1 MPRSCGRAI
10 ERAACVSAICLTCLL
25 LASTSARAQD
35 SPQRASDL
43 VADALGGA
51 SERARVASAVES
63 ALATRAHASSA
74 AQIESSTDVVIRG
87 IEIECSAP
95 VCEENKEAL
104 REMTGLELGQSFSF
118 ELIERA
124 TTRLFKT
131 GLFEEIEL
139 ERERVDR
146 DGVKI
151 TFALTGAIRIRK
163 VSFAGVSPP
172 PFEEDYERLLIYRQG
187 QPFRGLGRGQDRRR
201 VALVDGEFRV
211 LSDSTQGANHAPV
224 RDSVESPERVVQ
236 EDERILAQLKS
247 FSGLLEREGYFNARI
262 ELSMRRAQDDPYAV
276 ELEFEIKKGPSLQ
289 VCQLGV
295 RGARALSYS
304 QARTLLYDD
313 RPIWTRYLS
322 FINPRYTESMLRAG
336 QEVLIKEYRERGYYQ
351 ARLVNKVIRSGA
363 LDKCVEV
370 LVDLDEGPHWDVKFH
385 GNQAFTSEELAAQVV
400 FLQTGYVDERTI
412 ERTEQKLSQL
422 YATRGYPFA
431 SVECEEEREDRL
443 ERTIDCFV
451 EEGNVREIRS
461 ISFVTQ
467 GGTERRAAQIDAL
480 TDDALLASMRTRPF
494 GLFDSGGY
502 FQLEELVG
510 DLGRIEDRYRANGY
524 LMVIVR
530 SFEVEPVGDDGL
542 KLKIVIDEG
551 AQTMVERVDVDKL
564 REVQPSLRGQTSSS
578 ALLESLGVR
587 GGEPFVPLSVR
598 TDNSRLTQRYA
609 AIGYPMANV
618 ETTCAVGAA
627 SLATCSEPALP
638 EGCLVK
644 DASALERAHCEY
656 APQGSGY
663 KMSCERAR
671 DDEECVFADRV
682 EWERVRVMHTIAPG
696 PLINVGKIWLGGN
709 LETRTDLI
717 LGELSLQRGDRLD
730 VKRLLEGQA
739 NLRSLGLFDSVSVEA
754 IGLDEGALE
763 QEMASAAL
771 LVSVE
776 EGDHR
781 FANFSAGIQ
790 GRDLFNSTN
799 RRLLV
804 LGEANYTNRNLF
816 GRGQRLQPRGLAAV
830 DTLQLAALSTG
841 IATRALTF
849 AESASQLDYLVGLEL
864 VYNHPRFLKARA
876 GVDRLALTVAPYY
889 LLDLLG
895 VTNNNLLREEFG
907 ARSEL
912 RKELRELLDRLFA
925 TVGLE
930 GKLVATRSPESS
942 AFDPQGNEL
951 FSPRRTVGKIYMDLT
966 LDRRDS
972 PLNPTEGYFLQF
984 APQWVSGDALGGRGD
999 ALQDSFFKLT
1009 FAASGYVS
1017 ARKIIFGQSLRFG
1030 QVLPMFGRRLPVPE
1044 DERYVLGGVSSVR
1057 GFPEAGVRARVGSY
1071 RDLLR
1076 GGEIVI
1082 STSSELRYPLLSKY
1096 GIYGATFADVGVLAD
1111 CFDDEN
1117 STTAVNC
1124 YEDAFPRD
1132 DRLSKVRLSSGIGVR
1147 YLIGEQIPLLLDYAM
1162 LLDRRP
1168 GESFSYLHFNV
1179 GYSF

>member
-1 MPRSCGRAI
+1 MPRSCVRAI
-10 ERAACVSAICLTCLL
+10 ERAALVSVTCLASLL
-25 LASTSARAQD
+25 LAGAPARA
-35 SPQRASDL
+35 SK
-43 VADALGGA
+43 DAQL
-51 SERARVASAVES
+51 
-63 ALATRAHASSA
+63 
-74 AQIESSTDVVIRG
+74 ESSTDAVIRV
-87 IEIECSAP
+87 IEIKCPEPLLP
-95 VCEENKEAL
+95 VCQENVDAL
-104 REMTGLELGQSFSF
+104 REVTGLERGQSFSL
-118 ELIERA
+118 ELFERA
-124 TTRLFKT
+124 AMRLFKT
-131 GLFEEIEL
+131 GLFETVESDFVH
-139 ERERVDR
+139 VDR
-146 DGVKI
+146 DGVKL
-151 TFALTGAIRIRK
+151 TFSLTGAVRIRK
-163 VSFAGVSPP
+163 VSFTGVSPP
-172 PFEEDYERLLIYRQG
+172 PFEEDYQRLLIYRQG
-187 QPFRGLGRGQDRRR
+187 QPFRGLERGQSKRR
-201 VALVDGEFRV
+201 VALIDGEFRV
-211 LSDSTQGANHAPV
+211 LSEPAQAPDHAPV
-224 RDSVESPERVVQ
+224 KDAVKPPARAVQ

-262 ELSMRRAQDDPYAV
+262 ELSMQRVADDPYAV
-276 ELEFEIKKGPSLQ
+276 ELEFKIKKGPSLQ

-304 QARTLLYDD
+304 QARTLLYEE

-351 ARLVNKVIRSGA
+351 ARLVNKIIRGGA
-363 LDKCVEV
+363 NDKCVEV
-370 LVDLDEGPHWDVKFH
+370 LIDIDEGPHWDVTFH
-385 GNQAFTSEELAAQVV
+385 GNQAFTSDELSAQVV
-400 FLQTGYVDERTI
+400 FLQTGYVDARTI

-431 SVECEEEREDRL
+431 SVECEEAREDQL
-443 ERTIDCFV
+443 ERKLDCFV
-451 EEGNVREIRS
+451 EEGNIREIRS
-461 ISFVTQ
+461 IAFVTPD
-467 GGTERRAAQIDAL
+467 GSERRGAQLEAL
-480 TDDALLASMRTRPF
+480 TDAALLTVMRTRPF

-510 DLGRIEDRYRANGY
+510 DLGRIEDRYRSNGY
-524 LMVIVR
+524 LMAIVR
-530 SFEVEPVGDDGL
+530 RFEVEPVGDDGL
-542 KLKIVIDEG
+542 RVQLVIDEG
-551 AQTMVERVDVDKL
+551 TRTMLEQVDVDKL
-564 REVQPSLRGQTSSS
+564 REVQPSLRGQTSSA
-578 ALLESLGVR
+578 ALRGSLGAR

-609 AIGYPMANV
+609 AIGYPMARV
-618 ETTCAVGAA
+618 ETTCAVGAGA
-627 SLATCSEPALP
+627 FETCSEPALP
-638 EGCLVK
+638 AGCLIK
-644 DASALERAHCEY
+644 DAGALERSHCAY
-656 APQGSGY
+656 APEGSGY
-663 KMSCERAR
+663 KMSCERVR
-671 DDEECVFADRV
+671 SDEQCVFADQT

-717 LGELSLQRGDRLD
+717 LGELSLRQGDRLD

-754 IGLDEGALE
+754 IGLDEGARA

-830 DTLQLAALSTG
+830 DTLQIAALSTG
-841 IATRALTF
+841 LATRALTF
-849 AESASQLDYLVGLEL
+849 AESFKQLDYLVGLEL
-864 VYNHPRFLKARA
+864 VYNHPRFLKVRA

-942 AFDPQGNEL
+942 AFDLRGDEL
-951 FSPRRTVGKIYMDLT
+951 FSPRRTVGKIYMDFT

-999 ALQDSFFKLT
+999 ALRDSFFKLT

-1017 ARKIIFGQSLRFG
+1017 TGKIIFGQSLRFG

-1057 GFPEAGVRARVGSY
+1057 GFPEAGVRAQVGSY